1 MADEDLARESDVGNE
16 HTNER
21 PIVTSRSNDT
31 TDENGGT
38 PESTKNQGSSEV
50 KEIWP
55 LYLAHTMSSWGD
67 RMWKFSVGLFLVI
80 LSQESLRL
88 VATYGFANG
97 LCILILAAV
106 VGDWVDR
113 TPRLKVIRY
122 SLFIN
127 NFTICINALSI
138 LILMRYTEIL
148 REPGNAWAMYLFE
161 AVIIALAIVSQL
173 SSMAMQISMQRDWV
187 VVIVA
192 GNKSKLANINA
203 WMRRIDLTTNILAP
217 IVVGQLMT
225 YASIKISCIAIAGW
239 NVVSM
244 AAEYWLIWML
254 YKSFPQLAVKNLRLT
269 KTKGTDN
276 AGAIDP
282 QSEPLPT
289 PEHKALMSA
298 EGRDNNGCST
308 DTGEAKPCTLQAE
321 GQRVSY
327 INSGES
333 SSVKIPL
340 DRHKDQ
346 EDRGDFSPVDDV
358 PAYSGGILA
367 LTTDQ
372 DDLPYKETVVKL
384 QSRKDKVCWGGK
396 CSVFVAWY
404 NAWYTYLH
412 HCVAPAGIGLALLY
426 MTVIGFD
433 SVTIG
438 YAYSQGLSESML
450 SIMMALGSVT
460 GILGTI
466 CYPFVRRRIGVERTG
481 LFAFFFQLSMLV
493 ICLASV
499 WAPGTPFNLSH
510 VETVTERNDSL
521 PVRKSL
527 RDKSVLMGDSSS
539 SFNVSEEDYVFTTAS
554 PSATT
559 VEGQVATSMPG
570 VSVPSVQISII
581 LFLVGTVLSR
591 FGLWQIDL
599 SMTQILQEN
608 VSETEIGIVNGV
620 QHSLNMCMD
629 MLKFILV
636 ILLPSPHQFGVLIIL
651 SFLFVAFGWLSYTI
665 YSRKVRGHLFHFEKL
680 KASCLPPEKL
690 NDAVMVTERQADM
703 FLSERSLNP
712 TA

>member
-269 KTKGTDN
+269 KTKVGTDN

-384 QSRKDKVCWGGK
+384 QSRKDK
-396 CSVFVAWY
+396 
-404 NAWYTYLH
+404 
-412 HCVAPAGIGLALLY
+412 
-426 MTVIGFD
+426 
-433 SVTIG
+433 G